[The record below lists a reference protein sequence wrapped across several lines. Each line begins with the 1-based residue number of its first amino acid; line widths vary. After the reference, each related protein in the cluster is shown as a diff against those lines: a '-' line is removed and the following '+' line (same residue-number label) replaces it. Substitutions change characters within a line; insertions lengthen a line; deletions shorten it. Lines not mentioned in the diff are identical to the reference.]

1 MEMLAEMYVTLLPV
15 ILAGVMNMIW
25 CKLKICDFLK
35 KPVDFGKNFCD
46 KRRTF
51 GDNKTFKGFIGMI
64 LFGTVFSVLWGF
76 ISFNNEALTAY
87 NYFYRNYDNSLLY
100 NILIGAL
107 SGFAY
112 ALFELP
118 NSFLKRR
125 LNITPGK
132 NDISGIK
139 RVFFVFLDQADSV
152 FGCVLVVC
160 IFYPLPVWYYFI
172 YVLVGAVTHIIFNML
187 LYFCHL
193 RKNMF

>member
-1 MEMLAEMYVTLLPV
+1 MEHLAEMYVTLLPV
-15 ILAGVMNMIW
+15 ILAGVMNMVW
-25 CKLKICDFLK
+25 CKIKVCAFLK
-35 KPVDFGKNFCD
+35 KPVDFGKNFPD
-46 KRRTF
+46 GRRVF

-64 LFGTVFSVLWGF
+64 IFGIIFSVIWGL
-76 ISFNNEALTAY
+76 ISEGNASLTAY
-87 NYFYRNYDNSLLY
+87 NYFYRNYSNSILY
-100 NILIGAL
+100 NIMTGAL

-125 LNITPGK
+125 LDITPGK
-132 NDISGIK
+132 NDISGVK

-160 IFYPLPVWYYFI
+160 IFYPLPLWYYFV